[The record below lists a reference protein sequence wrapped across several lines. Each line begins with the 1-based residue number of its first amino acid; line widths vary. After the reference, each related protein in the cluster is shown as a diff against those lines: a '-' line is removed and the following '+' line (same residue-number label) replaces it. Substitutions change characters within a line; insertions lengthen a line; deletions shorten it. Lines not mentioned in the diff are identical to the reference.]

1 MEYIVLYRGG
11 SKQWASHVNPT
22 LPYLCQFIFSLPSV
36 PSPSSPPP
44 HPQKLHIHPAGKS
57 LLQPFFYRVKGWCSE
72 KRNGG
77 GEKRAAFEQRINKT
91 SLKSERDFADWL
103 TWHSEEEEAEG
114 AREKNTKQERRERYK
129 REGSTSLWLSHSAFM
144 FPTGSHFSSAAPGS
158 TDDLILMFHLA
169 SAVIH
174 VGFFFFFQALKSVR
188 PLEADGAATMADYYT
203 SICFRRGVILDARP
217 IQSVSAQTQADSG
230 EHRCATSLTHHWW
243 L

>member
-174 VGFFFFFQALKSVR
+174 VGFFIFFRHSSLSDPLKLMAPQQWLIIIPPSVFV
-188 PLEADGAATMADYYT
+188 EA
-203 SICFRRGVILDARP
+203 S
-217 IQSVSAQTQADSG
+217 S
-230 EHRCATSLTHHWW
+230 
-243 L
+243 

>member
-72 KRNGG
+72 KRNGV

-188 PLEADGAATMADYYT
+188 PLETDGAATMADYYT

>member
-22 LPYLCQFIFSLPSV
+22 LPYLCQFIFSLPSI

>member
-1 MEYIVLYRGG
+1 MASVRHSSDDWTELMGTLRPHGIHCTVQRGVQTVGITCQSDLALPLSVYFFSPFHPLPLLSVTSSPKTAHSSSREVLT
-11 SKQWASHVNPT
+11 PT
-22 LPYLCQFIFSLPSV
+22 LF
-36 PSPSSPPP
+36 
-44 HPQKLHIHPAGKS
+44 
-57 LLQPFFYRVKGWCSE
+57 LQSE
-72 KRNGG
+72 GVMQWKKKWGG
-77 GEKRAAFEQRINKT
+77 GKRAAFEQRINKT

-174 VGFFFFFQALKSVR
+174 VGFFFFFRHSSLSDPLKLMAPRQWLIIIPPSVFV
-188 PLEADGAATMADYYT
+188 EA
-203 SICFRRGVILDARP
+203 S
-217 IQSVSAQTQADSG
+217 S
-230 EHRCATSLTHHWW
+230 
-243 L
+243 

>member
-22 LPYLCQFIFSLPSV
+22 LPYLCQFIFSLPSI

-188 PLEADGAATMADYYT
+188 PLETDGAVTMADYYT

>member
-22 LPYLCQFIFSLPSV
+22 LPYLCQFIFSLPSI

-188 PLEADGAATMADYYT
+188 PLETDGAATMADYYT

>member
-188 PLEADGAATMADYYT
+188 PLETDGAATMADYYT

>member
-103 TWHSEEEEAEG
+103 TWHSEVEEAEG

-188 PLEADGAATMADYYT
+188 PLETDGAATMADYYT